1 MSNKDKPSKKKK
13 NNFKGSLSALIIKLF
28 EKNADS
34 QLSHKQ
40 VCTLLD
46 LRENELRKLTY
57 TLLQELT
64 ETRVLTM
71 VSHNTFVYNS
81 AAEIYEGIVDIT
93 QRGSGFIIVDGL
105 EKDIFV
111 PEQFINQAMDGDRVK
126 VKLIPSKRRQE
137 GKIIEV
143 IHRERSHFVGTLQLH
158 EKFAFLVPDNTRVGT
173 DIYIPKEKLN
183 GALNGER
190 VMVKITVWPKSA
202 SNPYGEVIER
212 LGQKTANDAEMISI
226 LCNHSIPNQFPNP
239 VISEAELVTM
249 DLDEEEI
256 KTRLD
261 LRNINTF
268 TIDPVDAKDFDDA
281 LSFDYMAD
289 GNYQIGVHIAD
300 VSHYVTRGSEMDKE
314 AEKRGN
320 STYLVDRVVPML
332 PEQLSNF
339 ACSLRPN
346 EDKYSFSV
354 LWDMT
359 PKGEILKTWIG
370 KTVIHS
376 NKRYSYEDALEVLE
390 GKEDEF
396 KDQLL
401 ILNTIA
407 KQYRKERMKN
417 GALEIESEELRFE
430 LNEDKEPIGIVIKTS
445 KDSHKLIEEFMLLAN
460 RYVAQFIT
468 SMKGNDRPPFVFRI
482 HDEPDASKI
491 ELFKLFIDKFGYELK
506 DQKKGTIASS
516 INELLNAIR
525 TENEYPII
533 QTMAIRSMAKASY
546 DTTNIGHYGLA
557 FENYTHFTS
566 PIRRYAD
573 LLVHRILFATLNGQ
587 SANTGNLQETC
598 KHISRTEKRSSE
610 AERESNKYFQ
620 TIFVIDKIGETFEG
634 TISGIAEHGLW
645 VRMNE
650 NACEGMVPMQALPG
664 DRYYFDQESYRI
676 VGHKTKKEYNFG
688 DAVKVKIIE
697 VHPRKRQIDL
707 ELVIE

>member
-1 MSNKDKPSKKKK
+1 MSKRNNPSKKKK

-46 LRENELRKLTY
+46 LRENELRKLAY
-57 TLLQELT
+57 TVLQELT
-64 ETRVLTM
+64 ESRVITM
-71 VSHNTFVYNS
+71 VSHNTFSYNS
-81 AAEIYEGIVDIT
+81 AAEIYEGIVDLT
-93 QRGSGFIIVDGL
+93 ARGSGYIIVDEL

-111 PEQFINQAMDGDRVK
+111 PEQFINQAMNGDRVK
-126 VKLIPSKRRQE
+126 VKLIPAKKRLE
-137 GKIIEV
+137 GKVIEV
-143 IHRERSHFVGTLQLH
+143 IHRERSYFVGTLQLH
-158 EKFAFLVPDNTRVGT
+158 EKFAFLVPDNSRVGT

-183 GALNGER
+183 GAVNGER

-202 SNPYGEVIER
+202 SNPYGEVVER

-226 LCNHSIPNQFPNP
+226 LCNHAIPNQFPNP
-239 VISEAELVTM
+239 VIEEAEQVTM
-249 DLDEEEI
+249 HLDEDEI

-261 LRNINTF
+261 IRHIDTF

-281 LSFDYMAD
+281 LSFEFIDD
-289 GNYQIGVHIAD
+289 ENYRIGVHIAD

-354 LWDMT
+354 IWDMNA
-359 PKGEILKTWIG
+359 KGKILKTWIG

-376 NKRYSYEDALEVLE
+376 NRRYTYEDALEVLE
-390 GKEDEF
+390 GKEDEYSN
-396 KDQLL
+396 QLN
-401 ILNTIA
+401 ILNKIA
-407 KQYRKERMKN
+407 KSYRKDRMKN

-430 LNEDKEPIGIVIKTS
+430 LDENKEPVGIVVKTS

-460 RYVAQFIT
+460 RHVAEFIT
-468 SMKGNDRPPFVFRI
+468 NMNASQRPPFVFRI

-491 ELFKLFIDKFGYELK
+491 ELFKLFIDKFGHELK
-506 DQKKGTIASS
+506 DQKKGTIATS

-525 TENEYPII
+525 HENEYPIV

-546 DTTNIGHYGLA
+546 DITNIGHYGLA

-573 LLVHRILFATLNGQ
+573 LLVHRILFATLQNK
-587 SANTGNLQETC
+587 SAQTGNLQETC
-598 KHISRTEKRSSE
+598 KHISKTEKRSSE

-620 TIFVIDKIGETFEG
+620 TIFVADKIGEVFEG

-645 VRMNE
+645 VRMDE
-650 NACEGMVPMQALPG
+650 NACEGMVPMQELPG
-664 DRYYFDQESYRI
+664 DRFYFDQESFRI
-676 VGHKTKKEYNFG
+676 VGTKTKKEFNFG
-688 DAVKVKIIE
+688 DRVKVRITE

-707 ELVIE
+707 ELVTA